1 MSDTVPS
8 QDPSGARSP
17 SPTMTVPELAERCGI
32 DTSTA
37 YRYLRAGRLPGLNPG
52 NGWIID
58 RQRVERY
65 LAGRENAACRPLI
78 QDAPMID
85 VPALT
90 LLPERT
96 PATAETALS
105 WLRGAQA
112 AMELLVGAAAP
123 APSEG
128 TEQGTRMVIGA

>member
-1 MSDTVPS
+1 MSDTAPS
-8 QDPSGARSP
+8 QDPSGAGSP

-32 DTSTA
+32 DASTA

-58 RQRVERY
+58 RQRVERF
-65 LAGRENAACRPLI
+65 LAGREDAAGRPLI
-78 QDAPMID
+78 HETPTTDA
-85 VPALT
+85 PALT
-90 LLPERT
+90 LLPERI
-96 PATAETALS
+96 PNTAETALS

-112 AMELLVGAAAP
+112 AMEMLVGAAAR

-128 TEQGTRMVIGA
+128 NEHRLGA

>member
-8 QDPSGARSP
+8 QDPPGARSP
-17 SPTMTVPELAERCGI
+17 SPVMTVPELAERCGI
-32 DTSTA
+32 DASTA

-58 RQRVERY
+58 RQRVERF
-65 LAGRENAACRPLI
+65 LAGREDAAGRLLI
-78 QDAPMID
+78 HETPTTDG
-85 VPALT
+85 PALT
-90 LLPERT
+90 LLPERI
-96 PATAETALS
+96 PDTAETALS

-112 AMELLVGAAAP
+112 AMELLVGAAAR

-128 TEQGTRMVIGA
+128 TEHRLGA

>member
-17 SPTMTVPELAERCGI
+17 SPVMSVPELAERCGI
-32 DTSTA
+32 DASTA

-58 RQRVERY
+58 RQRVERF
-65 LAGRENAACRPLI
+65 LAGREDAAGRPLI
-78 QDAPMID
+78 HETPTTDA
-85 VPALT
+85 PALT

-96 PATAETALS
+96 PDTAETALS
-105 WLRGAQA
+105 WLHNPVTVLDTATVDLSLSGQQVSA
-112 AMELLVGAAAP
+112 
-123 APSEG
+123 
-128 TEQGTRMVIGA
+128 